1 MKESYDNIKEIVVG
15 FELEK
20 GKTVSHVFNRT
31 DDYVIFEIKETGQI
45 TYRTTPS
52 FPDNAYQIALLLD
65 KVEYYLDDSIGKY
78 YIWNKLVS
86 HKNLWNEYRN
96 TMADVYFLCLD
107 AKQGNVETAK
117 GLLNS
122 IAPEL
127 DENTYSRSKIYYL
140 IPCALAVLMAVI
152 ISLCCKRHAIYL
164 DHESKHMIYMITF
177 GGIGGLFSVAIN
189 IDKHHE
195 KVNRLI
201 GAHVLAGT
209 FRMLI
214 AMMSG
219 LIMYVFFKSKLIA
232 IGNSIASGDASF
244 DHFAYYMVA
253 IVAGF
258 SQTLVPNLI
267 RKTDTKVDDTDKG

>member
-1 MKESYDNIKEIVVG
+1 MKESYDNLKDIVVG
-15 FELEK
+15 FQFEK
-20 GKTVSHVFNRT
+20 GRTVSHVFNRT

-52 FPDNAYQIALLLD
+52 FPDNTGQLALLLD

-78 YIWNKLVS
+78 VLWNKLVS

-107 AKQGNVETAK
+107 AKEGNIETAK

-122 IAPEL
+122 IAPDLE
-127 DENTYSRSKIYYL
+127 ENTYSHSKIYYL
-140 IPCALAVLMAVI
+140 IPCILAVSVAVWV
-152 ISLCCKRHAIYL
+152 SLACKHHTIHL
-164 DHESKHMIYMITF
+164 DPESKQMIYMITF

-189 IDKHHE
+189 INKHQE
-195 KVNRLI
+195 KVNRLF
-201 GAHVLAGT
+201 GAHVVAGF

-219 LIMYVFFKSKLIA
+219 LIIYVFFKSELIA
-232 IGNSIASGDASF
+232 IGNSIKTGNNSS
-244 DHFAYYMVA
+244 DHFATYLVA
-253 IVAGF
+253 ILAGF
-258 SQTLVPNLI
+258 SESLVPNLI
-267 RKTDTKVDDTDKG
+267 RKTESTLDDSKK

>member
-1 MKESYDNIKEIVVG
+1 MKESYDNIKDIAVG
-15 FELEK
+15 FEFEK
-20 GKTVSHVFNRT
+20 GRTVLHVFNRT

-45 TYRTTPS
+45 TYRTTSS
-52 FPDNAYQIALLLD
+52 FPDNTGQIDLLLD

-107 AKQGNVETAK
+107 AKEGNIETAK

-127 DENTYSRSKIYYL
+127 EENTYSHSKLYYL
-140 IPCALAVLMAVI
+140 LPCLFAVSIAVWV
-152 ISLCCKRHAIYL
+152 SLCCKHHTIHL
-164 DHESKHMIYMITF
+164 DPESKHMIYMITF

-189 IDKHHE
+189 INKHQE

-201 GAHVLAGT
+201 GAHVLAGV

-219 LIMYVFFKSKLIA
+219 LIIYVFFKSKLIA
-232 IGNSIASGDASF
+232 IGNGVATGNEAY
-244 DHFAYYMVA
+244 DHFANYMVA

-258 SQTLVPNLI
+258 SESLVPNLI
-267 RKTDTKVDDTDKG
+267 RKTEAKVSDTGK